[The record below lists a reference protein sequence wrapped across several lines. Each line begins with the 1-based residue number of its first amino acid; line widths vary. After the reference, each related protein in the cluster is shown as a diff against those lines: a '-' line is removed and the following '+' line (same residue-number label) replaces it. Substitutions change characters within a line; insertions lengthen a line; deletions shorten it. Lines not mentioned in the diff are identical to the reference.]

1 MNIRNSSLT
10 MLAALSMCVPDNAAA
25 QQTTHSKVIHKTEDK
40 ATADAKVFDML
51 SSYSGGRLLTKV
63 LDFSQSKLTDTNED
77 NIKIAEGTWF
87 QVNSLRSDIYVDN
100 KTRRPVFGK
109 QYPMESAV
117 NLLMNT
123 INNDS
128 HRITIIHHQY
138 GNVKKKVMLP
148 LHAIYQVL
156 ATDKDIYCSVTKIDP
171 DNIEANLVMHQPE
184 SDYIHMFIVRIP
196 IKELFKSEGMFTAE
210 LYSNIPQNNV
220 TSIYSNK
227 EIKEIW
233 KSSAMSC
240 PPMNLNCRC
249 LKTSDGYQVR
259 GIPVDILAADGDEAR
274 QELTINFDTEGTISN
289 VAIAIEMNRYEELM
303 AQKQS
308 DLDYARR
315 QIIVDFI
322 ENFRT
327 AYNRKDNAMLNSVFS
342 DKALIITGRVVKEK
356 PNSDL
361 TRLTLNNNRV
371 VYIKQ
376 TKQEYLTKLAQV
388 FKTVKFINVKFS
400 DIEIVEHPKFDS
412 IYGVTLKQS
421 WRTDRYHDE
430 GYLFLMIDFRD
441 SDNPL
446 IQVRTW
452 QPYKDAAGNIV
463 TQKDE
468 VFHLGSFRIVR

>member
-1 MNIRNSSLT
+1 MNR
-10 MLAALSMCVPDNAAA
+10 
-25 QQTTHSKVIHKTEDK
+25 
-40 ATADAKVFDML
+40 
-51 SSYSGGRLLTKV
+51 
-63 LDFSQSKLTDTNED
+63 
-77 NIKIAEGTWF
+77 
-87 QVNSLRSDIYVDN
+87 
-100 KTRRPVFGK
+100 
-109 QYPMESAV
+109 
-117 NLLMNT
+117 
-123 INNDS
+123 
-128 HRITIIHHQY
+128 TIINRLMLGLLVFFISLSQALATTSFKITD
-138 GNVKKKVMLP
+138 GEVDPDVKARMETNVKALLDAFRTAADNGEKTVKLSKDNVSKT
-148 LHAIYQVL
+148 AI
-156 ATDKDIYCSVTKIDP
+156 
-171 DNIEANLVMHQPE
+171 E
-184 SDYIHMFIVRIP
+184 
-196 IKELFKSEGMFTAE
+196 
-210 LYSNIPQNNV
+210 
-220 TSIYSNK
+220 

-249 LKTSDGYQVR
+249 LKTSNGYQVR

-327 AYNRKDNAMLNSVFS
+327 AYNRKDNAMLNSIFS

>member
-1 MNIRNSSLT
+1 MNRT
-10 MLAALSMCVPDNAAA
+10 
-25 QQTTHSKVIHKTEDK
+25 
-40 ATADAKVFDML
+40 
-51 SSYSGGRLLTKV
+51 
-63 LDFSQSKLTDTNED
+63 
-77 NIKIAEGTWF
+77 
-87 QVNSLRSDIYVDN
+87 
-100 KTRRPVFGK
+100 
-109 QYPMESAV
+109 
-117 NLLMNT
+117 T
-123 INNDS
+123 INRLMLGLLVFFIS
-128 HRITIIHHQY
+128 LSQALATTSFKITD
-138 GNVKKKVMLP
+138 GEVDPDVKARMETNVKALLDAFRTAADNGEKTVKLSKDNVSKT
-148 LHAIYQVL
+148 AI
-156 ATDKDIYCSVTKIDP
+156 
-171 DNIEANLVMHQPE
+171 E
-184 SDYIHMFIVRIP
+184 
-196 IKELFKSEGMFTAE
+196 
-210 LYSNIPQNNV
+210 
-220 TSIYSNK
+220 

-249 LKTSDGYQVR
+249 LKTSNGYQVR

>member
-1 MNIRNSSLT
+1 MNR
-10 MLAALSMCVPDNAAA
+10 
-25 QQTTHSKVIHKTEDK
+25 
-40 ATADAKVFDML
+40 
-51 SSYSGGRLLTKV
+51 
-63 LDFSQSKLTDTNED
+63 
-77 NIKIAEGTWF
+77 
-87 QVNSLRSDIYVDN
+87 
-100 KTRRPVFGK
+100 
-109 QYPMESAV
+109 
-117 NLLMNT
+117 
-123 INNDS
+123 
-128 HRITIIHHQY
+128 TIINRLMLGLLVFFISLSQALATTSFKITD
-138 GNVKKKVMLP
+138 GEVDPDVKARMETNVKALLDAFRTAADNGEKTVKLSKDNVSKT
-148 LHAIYQVL
+148 AI
-156 ATDKDIYCSVTKIDP
+156 
-171 DNIEANLVMHQPE
+171 E
-184 SDYIHMFIVRIP
+184 
-196 IKELFKSEGMFTAE
+196 
-210 LYSNIPQNNV
+210 
-220 TSIYSNK
+220 

>member
-1 MNIRNSSLT
+1 MNR
-10 MLAALSMCVPDNAAA
+10 
-25 QQTTHSKVIHKTEDK
+25 
-40 ATADAKVFDML
+40 
-51 SSYSGGRLLTKV
+51 
-63 LDFSQSKLTDTNED
+63 
-77 NIKIAEGTWF
+77 
-87 QVNSLRSDIYVDN
+87 
-100 KTRRPVFGK
+100 
-109 QYPMESAV
+109 
-117 NLLMNT
+117 
-123 INNDS
+123 
-128 HRITIIHHQY
+128 TIINRLMLGLLVFFISLSQALATTSFKITD
-138 GNVKKKVMLP
+138 GEVDPNVKARMETNVIALLDAFRTAADNGEKTVKLSKDNVSKT
-148 LHAIYQVL
+148 AI
-156 ATDKDIYCSVTKIDP
+156 
-171 DNIEANLVMHQPE
+171 E
-184 SDYIHMFIVRIP
+184 
-196 IKELFKSEGMFTAE
+196 
-210 LYSNIPQNNV
+210 
-220 TSIYSNK
+220 

-249 LKTSDGYQVR
+249 LKTSNGYQVR

>member
-1 MNIRNSSLT
+1 MNR
-10 MLAALSMCVPDNAAA
+10 
-25 QQTTHSKVIHKTEDK
+25 
-40 ATADAKVFDML
+40 
-51 SSYSGGRLLTKV
+51 
-63 LDFSQSKLTDTNED
+63 
-77 NIKIAEGTWF
+77 
-87 QVNSLRSDIYVDN
+87 
-100 KTRRPVFGK
+100 
-109 QYPMESAV
+109 
-117 NLLMNT
+117 
-123 INNDS
+123 
-128 HRITIIHHQY
+128 TIINRLMLGLLVFFISLSQALATTSFKITD
-138 GNVKKKVMLP
+138 GEVDPNVKARMETNVKALLDAFRTAADNGEKTVKLSKDNVSKT
-148 LHAIYQVL
+148 AI
-156 ATDKDIYCSVTKIDP
+156 
-171 DNIEANLVMHQPE
+171 E
-184 SDYIHMFIVRIP
+184 
-196 IKELFKSEGMFTAE
+196 
-210 LYSNIPQNNV
+210 
-220 TSIYSNK
+220 

-249 LKTSDGYQVR
+249 LKTSNGYQVR

-274 QELTINFDTEGTISN
+274 QEFTINFDTEGTISN

>member
-1 MNIRNSSLT
+1 MNR
-10 MLAALSMCVPDNAAA
+10 
-25 QQTTHSKVIHKTEDK
+25 
-40 ATADAKVFDML
+40 
-51 SSYSGGRLLTKV
+51 
-63 LDFSQSKLTDTNED
+63 
-77 NIKIAEGTWF
+77 
-87 QVNSLRSDIYVDN
+87 
-100 KTRRPVFGK
+100 
-109 QYPMESAV
+109 
-117 NLLMNT
+117 
-123 INNDS
+123 
-128 HRITIIHHQY
+128 TIINRLMLGLLVFFISLSQALATTSFKITD
-138 GNVKKKVMLP
+138 GEVDPNVKARMETNVKALLDAFRTAADNGEKTVKLSKDNVSKT
-148 LHAIYQVL
+148 AI
-156 ATDKDIYCSVTKIDP
+156 
-171 DNIEANLVMHQPE
+171 E
-184 SDYIHMFIVRIP
+184 
-196 IKELFKSEGMFTAE
+196 
-210 LYSNIPQNNV
+210 
-220 TSIYSNK
+220 

-249 LKTSDGYQVR
+249 LKTSNGYQVR
-259 GIPVDILAADGDEAR
+259 GIPVDILEAR
-274 QELTINFDTEGTISN
+274 QELTISFDPDGLISN
-289 VAIAIEMNRYEELM
+289 VAIAIDMNRYEELM

>member
-1 MNIRNSSLT
+1 MNR
-10 MLAALSMCVPDNAAA
+10 
-25 QQTTHSKVIHKTEDK
+25 
-40 ATADAKVFDML
+40 
-51 SSYSGGRLLTKV
+51 
-63 LDFSQSKLTDTNED
+63 
-77 NIKIAEGTWF
+77 
-87 QVNSLRSDIYVDN
+87 
-100 KTRRPVFGK
+100 
-109 QYPMESAV
+109 
-117 NLLMNT
+117 
-123 INNDS
+123 
-128 HRITIIHHQY
+128 TIINRLMLGLLVFFISLSQALATTSFKITD
-138 GNVKKKVMLP
+138 GEVDPNVKARMETNVKALLDAFRTAADSGEKTVKLSKDNVSKT
-148 LHAIYQVL
+148 AI
-156 ATDKDIYCSVTKIDP
+156 
-171 DNIEANLVMHQPE
+171 E
-184 SDYIHMFIVRIP
+184 
-196 IKELFKSEGMFTAE
+196 
-210 LYSNIPQNNV
+210 
-220 TSIYSNK
+220 

-249 LKTSDGYQVR
+249 LKTSNGYQVR

>member
-1 MNIRNSSLT
+1 MNR
-10 MLAALSMCVPDNAAA
+10 
-25 QQTTHSKVIHKTEDK
+25 
-40 ATADAKVFDML
+40 
-51 SSYSGGRLLTKV
+51 
-63 LDFSQSKLTDTNED
+63 
-77 NIKIAEGTWF
+77 
-87 QVNSLRSDIYVDN
+87 
-100 KTRRPVFGK
+100 
-109 QYPMESAV
+109 
-117 NLLMNT
+117 
-123 INNDS
+123 
-128 HRITIIHHQY
+128 TIINRLMLGLLVFFISLSQALATTSFKITDDEVDP
-138 GNVKKKVMLP
+138 NVKARMETNVKALLDAFRTAADNGEKTVKLSKDNVSKT
-148 LHAIYQVL
+148 AI
-156 ATDKDIYCSVTKIDP
+156 
-171 DNIEANLVMHQPE
+171 E
-184 SDYIHMFIVRIP
+184 
-196 IKELFKSEGMFTAE
+196 
-210 LYSNIPQNNV
+210 
-220 TSIYSNK
+220 

-249 LKTSDGYQVR
+249 LKTSNGYQVR

>member
-1 MNIRNSSLT
+1 MNR
-10 MLAALSMCVPDNAAA
+10 
-25 QQTTHSKVIHKTEDK
+25 
-40 ATADAKVFDML
+40 
-51 SSYSGGRLLTKV
+51 
-63 LDFSQSKLTDTNED
+63 
-77 NIKIAEGTWF
+77 
-87 QVNSLRSDIYVDN
+87 
-100 KTRRPVFGK
+100 
-109 QYPMESAV
+109 
-117 NLLMNT
+117 
-123 INNDS
+123 
-128 HRITIIHHQY
+128 TIINRLMLGLLVFFISLSQALATTSFKITD
-138 GNVKKKVMLP
+138 GEVDPDVKARMETNVKALLDAFRTAADNGEKTVKLSKDNVSKT
-148 LHAIYQVL
+148 AI
-156 ATDKDIYCSVTKIDP
+156 
-171 DNIEANLVMHQPE
+171 E
-184 SDYIHMFIVRIP
+184 
-196 IKELFKSEGMFTAE
+196 
-210 LYSNIPQNNV
+210 
-220 TSIYSNK
+220 

-249 LKTSDGYQVR
+249 LKTSNGYQVR

>member
-1 MNIRNSSLT
+1 MNR
-10 MLAALSMCVPDNAAA
+10 
-25 QQTTHSKVIHKTEDK
+25 
-40 ATADAKVFDML
+40 
-51 SSYSGGRLLTKV
+51 
-63 LDFSQSKLTDTNED
+63 
-77 NIKIAEGTWF
+77 
-87 QVNSLRSDIYVDN
+87 
-100 KTRRPVFGK
+100 
-109 QYPMESAV
+109 
-117 NLLMNT
+117 
-123 INNDS
+123 
-128 HRITIIHHQY
+128 TIINRLVLGLLVFFISLSQALATTSFKITD
-138 GNVKKKVMLP
+138 GEVDPNVKARMETNVKALLDAFRTAADNGEKTVKLSKENVSKT
-148 LHAIYQVL
+148 AI
-156 ATDKDIYCSVTKIDP
+156 
-171 DNIEANLVMHQPE
+171 E
-184 SDYIHMFIVRIP
+184 
-196 IKELFKSEGMFTAE
+196 
-210 LYSNIPQNNV
+210 
-220 TSIYSNK
+220 

-463 TQKDE
+463 TQKEE

>member
-1 MNIRNSSLT
+1 MNR
-10 MLAALSMCVPDNAAA
+10 
-25 QQTTHSKVIHKTEDK
+25 
-40 ATADAKVFDML
+40 
-51 SSYSGGRLLTKV
+51 
-63 LDFSQSKLTDTNED
+63 
-77 NIKIAEGTWF
+77 
-87 QVNSLRSDIYVDN
+87 
-100 KTRRPVFGK
+100 
-109 QYPMESAV
+109 
-117 NLLMNT
+117 
-123 INNDS
+123 
-128 HRITIIHHQY
+128 TIINRLMLGLLVFFISLSQALATTSFKITD
-138 GNVKKKVMLP
+138 GEVDPDVKARMETNVKALLDAFRIAADNGEKTVKLSKDNVSKT
-148 LHAIYQVL
+148 AI
-156 ATDKDIYCSVTKIDP
+156 
-171 DNIEANLVMHQPE
+171 E
-184 SDYIHMFIVRIP
+184 
-196 IKELFKSEGMFTAE
+196 
-210 LYSNIPQNNV
+210 
-220 TSIYSNK
+220 

-249 LKTSDGYQVR
+249 LKTSNGYQVR

>member
-1 MNIRNSSLT
+1 MNR
-10 MLAALSMCVPDNAAA
+10 
-25 QQTTHSKVIHKTEDK
+25 
-40 ATADAKVFDML
+40 
-51 SSYSGGRLLTKV
+51 
-63 LDFSQSKLTDTNED
+63 
-77 NIKIAEGTWF
+77 
-87 QVNSLRSDIYVDN
+87 
-100 KTRRPVFGK
+100 
-109 QYPMESAV
+109 
-117 NLLMNT
+117 
-123 INNDS
+123 
-128 HRITIIHHQY
+128 TIINRLMLGLLVFFISLSQALATTSFKITD
-138 GNVKKKVMLP
+138 GEVDPDVKARMETNVKALLDAFRTAADNGEKTVKLSKDNVSKT
-148 LHAIYQVL
+148 AI
-156 ATDKDIYCSVTKIDP
+156 
-171 DNIEANLVMHQPE
+171 E
-184 SDYIHMFIVRIP
+184 
-196 IKELFKSEGMFTAE
+196 
-210 LYSNIPQNNV
+210 
-220 TSIYSNK
+220 

-249 LKTSDGYQVR
+249 LKTSNGYQVR
-259 GIPVDILAADGDEAR
+259 SIPVDILAADGDEAR

>member
-1 MNIRNSSLT
+1 MNRTIINRLMLGLLVFFISLSQA
-10 MLAALSMCVPDNAAA
+10 LATTSFKITDGEVDPNVKARMETNVKALLDAFRTAADNGE
-25 QQTTHSKVIHKTEDK
+25 KTEKLSKDNVSK
-40 ATADAKVFDML
+40 TA
-51 SSYSGGRLLTKV
+51 
-63 LDFSQSKLTDTNED
+63 
-77 NIKIAEGTWF
+77 
-87 QVNSLRSDIYVDN
+87 
-100 KTRRPVFGK
+100 
-109 QYPMESAV
+109 
-117 NLLMNT
+117 
-123 INNDS
+123 
-128 HRITIIHHQY
+128 
-138 GNVKKKVMLP
+138 
-148 LHAIYQVL
+148 
-156 ATDKDIYCSVTKIDP
+156 
-171 DNIEANLVMHQPE
+171 IE
-184 SDYIHMFIVRIP
+184 
-196 IKELFKSEGMFTAE
+196 
-210 LYSNIPQNNV
+210 
-220 TSIYSNK
+220 

-249 LKTSDGYQVR
+249 LKTSNGYQVR